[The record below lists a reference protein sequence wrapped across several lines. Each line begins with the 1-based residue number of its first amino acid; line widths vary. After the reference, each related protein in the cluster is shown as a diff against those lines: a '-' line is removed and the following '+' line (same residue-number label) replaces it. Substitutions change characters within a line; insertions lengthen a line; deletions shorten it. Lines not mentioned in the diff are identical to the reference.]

1 MKIITE
7 EMVKRAISLAVPSA
21 KAILAAEGMTWG
33 PRWVEGFVTAPGL
46 GEIPFRFGEVTKWNP
61 KWGDERDFQPIAYK
75 KLQLAKRTGDDTSI
89 VVSVCPWQIQEGE
102 YLYPGGVSRFGI
114 SAGAS
119 GAKGR
124 TDEALA
130 DILVCIIMMLAN
142 LETDRRKEAKEM
154 QI

>member
-1 MKIITE
+1 MIITE

-21 KAILAAEGMTWG
+21 KAILAA
-33 PRWVEGFVTAPGL
+33 
-46 GEIPFRFGEVTKWNP
+46 
-61 KWGDERDFQPIAYK
+61 D
-75 KLQLAKRTGDDTSI
+75 
-89 VVSVCPWQIQEGE
+89 GE
-102 YLYPGGVSRFGI
+102 YLYPGGVSQFGI

-154 QI
+154 QV